1 MLLQNKISIKILTCL
16 FMLASV
22 SVKAQNISS
31 SPTWWFGAS
40 AGGNLNYYSGT
51 TQRLD
56 NSYFVPTAFNNGT
69 GVKPFGSILIE
80 YNSGKLFGAML
91 NVAYDGKG
99 AGFDDRI
106 APCNCPATL
115 QSKLSYISLEPSLRL
130 NAGSSNFY
138 FFAGPRAAIN
148 LSKEYSY
155 TQLKQEDRTGD
166 FSAINKTILSG
177 QIGAGYDYVISTPK
191 SKTAVVLSPFISFH
205 PYFGQDPRT
214 IESLYITTVRSGLAL
229 KFGKGSNVVFTDNNI
244 VNVPDREVLFSVR
257 APKVIPQ
264 NRQVSETLP
273 LLNYVFF
280 DEGSAKIPS
289 RYILLNN
296 SQASNFKEE
305 QLQKEETE
313 NAVGRSFRQLNVYHN
328 ILNIVGD
335 RLRANPNSSITLS
348 GASFNGPEE
357 GKMFANEIKTYLVS
371 NYGIEDSRISTVGRT
386 KPVSPSE
393 QPGGSKEIA
402 LLREGDRRVD
412 ITSSSTALMLEVG
425 GGMMKPIQIVANQT
439 DPLDSYV
446 LFNVNG
452 AEEMLKTWSVTMTDD
467 DGKVQ
472 SFGPYT
478 KNQGSFSG
486 KAILGNRT
494 SGNYKVVMTGVNKKG
509 EAVIKES
516 KVNLVRQYD
525 LIEKAYRFSILFD
538 FDKTKTLAKY
548 ENFLK
553 NSVAPLIEDGSTV
566 VIHGHTDVIGSE
578 DYNYTLSRERAI
590 ETQRLL
596 NNALKSSGKNNVK
609 FETRG
614 FGEDLYSAPFDNN
627 TPEERFY
634 NRTVVID
641 IIPSK

>member
-1 MLLQNKISIKILTCL
+1 MKITDHIKSAKGKTLFSFELLPPMKGQSIQWIYDAIDPLME
-16 FMLASV
+16 F
-22 SVKAQNISS
+22 
-31 SPTWWFGAS
+31 
-40 AGGNLNYYSGT
+40 
-51 TQRLD
+51 
-56 NSYFVPTAFNNGT
+56 
-69 GVKPFGSILIE
+69 KPPFID
-80 YNSGKLFGAML
+80 
-91 NVAYDGKG
+91 V
-99 AGFDDRI
+99 
-106 APCNCPATL
+106 T
-115 QSKLSYISLEPSLRL
+115 SLREDYIYKQKDNGL
-130 NAGSSNFY
+130 LEKVSYRKRPGTIAIC
-138 FFAGPRAAIN
+138 AAI
-148 LSKEYSY
+148 
-155 TQLKQEDRTGD
+155 
-166 FSAINKTILSG
+166 INKYG
-177 QIGAGYDYVISTPK
+177 VD
-191 SKTAVVLSPFISFH
+191 AVPHLIC
-205 PYFGQDPRT
+205 G
-214 IESLYITTVRSGLAL
+214 G
-229 KFGKGSNVVFTDNNI
+229 FT
-244 VNVPDREVLFSVR
+244 
-257 APKVIPQ
+257 
-264 NRQVSETLP
+264 
-273 LLNYVFF
+273 
-280 DEGSAKIPS
+280 
-289 RYILLNN
+289 
-296 SQASNFKEE
+296 
-305 QLQKEETE
+305 KEETE